1 MNTPCG
7 REQTF
12 WGFHFLESFSEI
24 LQIFLRHRFTIY
36 FELGRRKL
44 QGCTLAHRQIST
56 PSLVEIGP
64 RITKLWS
71 IYICKKSK
79 FLKFFRDSWKFSKT
93 PVPKIKSAVWRPL
106 ATAFFLFY
114 SVRFNPWLGA
124 LVGRKDVV
132 LRLIIGTRFA
142 DFSMTKIWKKFIN
155 RTGVWDEEV
164 I

>member
-1 MNTPCG
+1 MVENPVTKGGIRADNGGESIISALKKWANTG
-7 REQTF
+7 WAFQTSRHAWTPRVAGSRLLGFPFF
-12 WGFHFLESFSEI
+12 WKFFGNFTN
-24 LQIFLRHRFTIY
+24 FLRHRFTIY
-36 FELGRRKL
+36 VELGRRKL

-106 ATAFFLFY
+106 ATAFFCFTPCVSTHDWGL
-114 SVRFNPWLGA
+114 
-124 LVGRKDVV
+124 
-132 LRLIIGTRFA
+132 
-142 DFSMTKIWKKFIN
+142 
-155 RTGVWDEEV
+155 
-164 I
+164 

>member
-1 MNTPCG
+1 MHTPWSERADFLG
-7 REQTF
+7 FPFF
-12 WGFHFLESFSEI
+12 WKFFGNFTN
-24 LQIFLRHRFTIY
+24 FLRHRFTIY

-93 PVPKIKSAVWRPL
+93 PVPRKKMAVWRPL